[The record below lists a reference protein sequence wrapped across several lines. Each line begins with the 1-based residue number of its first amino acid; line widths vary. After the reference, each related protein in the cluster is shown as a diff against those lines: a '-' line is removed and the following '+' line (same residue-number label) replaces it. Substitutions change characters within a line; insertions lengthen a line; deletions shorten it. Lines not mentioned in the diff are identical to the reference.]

1 MRENNNAG
9 EEGPSVL
16 TTIVLLSLKCGRPLA
31 GLIQRGIELGTWND
45 PRVEWSG
52 WIHVCRMN
60 SPSSRRSLN
69 EPPPVD

>member
-31 GLIQRGIELGTWND
+31 GLIQRGNALSNVFND
-45 PRVEWSG
+45 SKPPARVSEWFG
-52 WIHVCRMN
+52 FQLLN
-60 SPSSRRSLN
+60 PS
-69 EPPPVD
+69 